1 MTILKMSYTLEFV
14 SPTCIPQRRSADSI
28 AASTLIP
35 KNLIV
40 LWQAKRHQEIRW
52 SERGGAPNDG
62 RRKKKRRAKRHS
74 ASFVVTRAM
83 FLRSLAM
90 CLVGIASAAAYNPYA
105 QAMEL
110 AVVPVVIS
118 FLSFISMFRGSFWE
132 EFVQRNITKDNGVA
146 VREAAAAAWKIEI
159 FEYRRVKR
167 HCQGLCCVRTN
178 TQSISLS
185 LTRTRTNTH
194 AAQSSTQPDNDA
206 RMFKR
211 HELGVRE
218 DHG

>member
-1 MTILKMSYTLEFV
+1 
-14 SPTCIPQRRSADSI
+14 
-28 AASTLIP
+28 
-35 KNLIV
+35 
-40 LWQAKRHQEIRW
+40 
-52 SERGGAPNDG
+52 
-62 RRKKKRRAKRHS
+62 
-74 ASFVVTRAM
+74 
-83 FLRSLAM
+83 
-90 CLVGIASAAAYNPYA
+90 
-105 QAMEL
+105 MEL